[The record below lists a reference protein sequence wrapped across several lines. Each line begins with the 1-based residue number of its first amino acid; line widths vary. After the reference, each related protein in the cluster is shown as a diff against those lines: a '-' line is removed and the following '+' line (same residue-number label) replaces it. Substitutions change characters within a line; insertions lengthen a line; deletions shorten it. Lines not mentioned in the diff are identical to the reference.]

1 MSIRD
6 PYLEYRAI
14 LCAEC
19 GDDAFVVHSST
30 PATTLEGRRQC
41 CENCGTEGKV
51 VLLDD
56 EDPSLT
62 KLEFR
67 AVCDCSPG
75 YMWECPEPGCPAG
88 KGSV

>member
-1 MSIRD
+1 MILFD
-6 PYLEYRAI
+6 PHPEYRAI

-19 GDDAFVVHSST
+19 GDEAFVVHSRTHVSVI
-30 PATTLEGRRQC
+30 EGRQQR
-41 CENCGTEGKV
+41 CESCGTEGKV

-67 AVCDCSPG
+67 RDDADLS
-75 YMWECPEPGCPAG
+75 
-88 KGSV
+88 KD

>member
-1 MSIRD
+1 VIQYD
-6 PYLEYRAI
+6 PHPEYRAI

-19 GDDAFVVHSST
+19 GDEAFVVHSST
-30 PATTLEGRRQC
+30 PVSAVEGRMQS
-41 CENCGTEGKV
+41 CECCGTAGKV

-67 AVCDCSPG
+67 RDNADLS
-75 YMWECPEPGCPAG
+75 ED
-88 KGSV
+88 

>member
-1 MSIRD
+1 MILFD
-6 PYLEYRAI
+6 PHPEYRAI

-19 GDDAFVVHSST
+19 GDEAFVVHSST
-30 PATTLEGRRQC
+30 HVSAVEGRRQR
-41 CENCGTEGKV
+41 CESCGTDGKV

-67 AVCDCSPG
+67 RNNADLS
-75 YMWECPEPGCPAG
+75 ED
-88 KGSV
+88 

>member
-1 MSIRD
+1 MILFD
-6 PYLEYRAI
+6 PHPEYRAI

-19 GDDAFVVHSST
+19 GDEAFVVHSHT
-30 PATTLEGRRQC
+30 PVSAVEGRKQR
-41 CENCGTEGKV
+41 CESCGTHGNV

-67 AVCDCSPG
+67 R
-75 YMWECPEPGCPAG
+75 EE
-88 KGSV
+88 